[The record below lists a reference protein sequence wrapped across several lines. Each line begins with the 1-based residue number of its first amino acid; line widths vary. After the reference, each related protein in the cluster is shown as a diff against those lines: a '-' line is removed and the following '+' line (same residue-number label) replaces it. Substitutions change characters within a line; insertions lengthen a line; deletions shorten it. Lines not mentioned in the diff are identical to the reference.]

1 MLNEK
6 FLTILNMSFMYD
18 SSTQYLFEN
27 INVTFAPGWTGV
39 IGPNG
44 SGKTTLLKLAAGLL
58 EPDSG
63 TILNNESC
71 VFCEQRMDFISES
84 ISDFMYAYDSF
95 ACRLKAK
102 FDIDDKWIDR
112 WDTLSFGER
121 KRMQIAAA
129 VWCEPDVLIIDE
141 PTNHLDVTSKLYL
154 FDLMNMYKG
163 TGILVSH
170 DRKFIDDL
178 CQNCVFIDPPEVTV
192 YKGGYT
198 KSLEQRKVDE
208 DRARNELKVARSNYN
223 KLKKEHSKRK
233 HEASLADAKRSKR
246 KIAKKDNDARNR
258 IRAAIVTGRDGNAG
272 KLQSQLAGRLSQYLE
287 KLKTIRA
294 KKIEELGIWV
304 EGGISQKDTLLSMH
318 EDNISFDSGFVLKYP
333 ELSIRGEDRIAL
345 TGNNGT
351 GKSTLIKE
359 VLRQVQVTTEKYI
372 YIPQEISI
380 DKTKEIINDVKK
392 LSNERLGKV
401 MALIKRLGSEP
412 ARLLESELPS
422 PGELR
427 KLCLAVG
434 ISKAPELIIMDEPT
448 NHLDL
453 SSIECIENAL
463 NECPCAMLLV
473 SHDFY
478 FLKKLTTIRWDIE
491 NNENNISVLKKE
503 YWKK

>member
-6 FLTILNMSFMYD
+6 FLTISNMSFMYD
-18 SSTQYLFEN
+18 SSTQYLFES

-39 IGPNG
+39 IGSNG

-58 EPDSG
+58 EPKYGS
-63 TILNNESC
+63 IINNESC
-71 VFCEQRMDFISES
+71 VFCEQRMDFMSDS
-84 ISDFMYAYDSF
+84 ITDFMYAYDSF
-95 ACRLKAK
+95 ACRLRAK
-102 FDIDDKWIDR
+102 FDIDDSWVDR

-129 VWCEPDVLIIDE
+129 VWYEPDVLIIDE
-141 PTNHLDVTSKLYL
+141 PTNHLDVFSKQYL
-154 FDLMNMYKG
+154 FELMKMYRG

-178 CQNCVFIDPPEVTV
+178 CQNCVFIDPPEITV
-192 YKGGYT
+192 CKGGYT
-198 KSLEQRKVDE
+198 KSLEQRKIDE
-208 DRARNELKVARSNYN
+208 DSARNELKVARSNYN

-287 KLKTIRA
+287 KLKTIRT
-294 KKIEELGIWV
+294 KKIEDLGIWV
-304 EGGISQKDTLLSMH
+304 KGETSQKDTLL
-318 EDNISFDSGFVLKYP
+318 NISGNKVSFISGFVLEYP
-333 ELSIRGEDRIAL
+333 ELSIRNEDKIAL

-359 VLRQVQVTTEKYI
+359 ILKQLQVSDDKYI

-392 LSNERLGKV
+392 LSNDCLGKV

-412 ARLLESELPS
+412 SRLLESELPS

-453 SSIECIENAL
+453 ASIECIENAL
-463 NECPCAMLLV
+463 SECPCAMLLV

-478 FLKKLTTIRWDIE
+478 FLEKLTTIRWNIE
-491 NNENNISVLKKE
+491 NNEENISILKKV
-503 YWKK
+503 YW